1 MQPTNML
8 SRGPAVDPPT
18 VAPVT
23 AAATAISPS
32 VATSSGTASPTLV
45 TTYEITHTFSI
56 DDVMGGFDGSNFGP
70 NGAVEDKTIICGAP
84 GSTIGDLAL
93 LQKLVRTA
101 LSCILLT
108 TSLGSML

>member
-1 MQPTNML
+1 MP

-18 VAPVT
+18 GAPVT

-32 VATSSGTASPTLV
+32 VAPPSGTASPTLV

-56 DDVMGGFDGSNFGP
+56 DDVMGGLDGSTFGP
-70 NGAVEDKTIICGAP
+70 NEAVQNKTIICGAP
-84 GSTIGDLAL
+84 GSTVGDLAL
-93 LQKLVRTA
+93 LQKLIRTA